1 MPRVPLLA
9 LSLLVSCS
17 DARSGGIKQADT
29 AHAAPTSLP
38 VLFRDLERDY
48 KADPSAAAA
57 KHGIRR
63 YQFTAQALAAEA
75 EPGKPVRIGATI
87 STREDSGALLCY
99 FDASQ
104 AARVALIHMNDQ
116 IVMEGRPVRLDRGLM
131 IFEGCMLH

>member
-17 DARSGGIKQADT
+17 DARSVGTKQADT
-29 AHAAPTSLP
+29 AHAAPTASP
-38 VLFRDLERDY
+38 ILFRALERDY

-57 KHGIRR
+57 KHGTRR
-63 YQFTAQALAAEA
+63 YHFTAQALAAEA

-87 STREDSGALLCY
+87 STREDSGAVLCY

-104 AARVALIHMNDQ
+104 AARVAHVRMNDQ
-116 IVMEGRPVRLDRGLM
+116 VELEGRPVRLDRGLM
-131 IFEGCMLH
+131 IFDGCALR